1 MRFISLFCASVF
13 LCFNINAQCLS
24 GDCENGIGSRYF
36 VDKDTVLYEGHFKNR
51 YPEGYGVATY
61 RFGKRYAGMWRQ
73 GLWHGTGALTLAD
86 AQTISGTW
94 EYSKLKNLSDDSN
107 PIAVTEPS
115 QPGITFGNLTPDA
128 SFGETPK
135 QKLIPSKLNS
145 IVTAPQSTPQIWALA
160 VGVAEYENTTVPPIK
175 YPDNDAF
182 GMFAFWK
189 SPNGGALDEKH
200 VRVITDDAATKKA
213 VVQNIESLFYKAQH
227 DDLAILFFSGHGLIG
242 SFLTTDYDGAMLQLY
257 HKEINTLMSKCPAR
271 HKLIIA
277 DACYAGSY
285 IASKGLNAST
295 NKVANT
301 EKFYSDLNN
310 SNSGTAYMLSCAPDE
325 ESLEVNT
332 LQNSVFTYFVLK
344 GLNGEAN
351 TNNDGEITLK
361 ELFDYVKYKVIA
373 YAKTIG
379 KVQTP
384 MLKGNYDLNMPVA
397 IIK

>member
-1 MRFISLFCASVF
+1 MRSIKVLIALTI
-13 LCFNINAQCLS
+13 LCFHLKAQCLS

-36 VDKDTVLYEGHFKNR
+36 VDKDTVFYEGHFKNR

-73 GLWHGTGALTLAD
+73 GLWHGTGKLTLHD
-86 AQTISGTW
+86 AQTVSGTW
-94 EYSKLKNLSDDSN
+94 EYSKLKDISPNSN
-107 PIAVTEPS
+107 PIVATEP
-115 QPGITFGNLTPDA
+115 PGTSNSLSPDA
-128 SFGETPK
+128 GFGDISAHSENIKT
-135 QKLIPSKLNS
+135 SKTNS
-145 IVTAPQSTPQIWALA
+145 YSSKRNPQIWALA
-160 VGVAEYENTTVPPIK
+160 IGVAEYENATVPIIK

-189 SPNGGALDEKH
+189 SPKGGSLDEDH

-213 VVQNIESLFYKAQH
+213 VVHNIESLFNKAQRE
-227 DDLAILFFSGHGLIG
+227 DLAVLFFSGHGLSG

-257 HKEINTLMSKCPAR
+257 HKEVNTLMAKCQAR

-277 DACYAGSY
+277 DACFAGSY
-285 IASKGLNAST
+285 VASKGLNSST
-295 NKVANT
+295 SKTANT
-301 EKFYSDLNN
+301 EKFYSDLSN

-332 LQNSVFTYFVLK
+332 LQNSVFTYFVIK

-361 ELFDYVKYKVIA
+361 ELFEYVKWNVMT
-373 YAKTIG
+373 YAKSIG
-379 KVQTP
+379 KIQTP

>member
-94 EYSKLKNLSDDSN
+94 EYSKLKNLSDDLN
-107 PIAVTEPS
+107 PIVVTEPS

-160 VGVAEYENTTVPPIK
+160 VGHCNWVCAWPVPERRLSSI
-175 YPDNDAF
+175 
-182 GMFAFWK
+182 
-189 SPNGGALDEKH
+189 
-200 VRVITDDAATKKA
+200 VR
-213 VVQNIESLFYKAQH
+213 
-227 DDLAILFFSGHGLIG
+227 
-242 SFLTTDYDGAMLQLY
+242 
-257 HKEINTLMSKCPAR
+257 R
-271 HKLIIA
+271 
-277 DACYAGSY
+277 
-285 IASKGLNAST
+285 LN
-295 NKVANT
+295 
-301 EKFYSDLNN
+301 
-310 SNSGTAYMLSCAPDE
+310 
-325 ESLEVNT
+325 
-332 LQNSVFTYFVLK
+332 
-344 GLNGEAN
+344 
-351 TNNDGEITLK
+351 
-361 ELFDYVKYKVIA
+361 
-373 YAKTIG
+373 
-379 KVQTP
+379 
-384 MLKGNYDLNMPVA
+384 
-397 IIK
+397 